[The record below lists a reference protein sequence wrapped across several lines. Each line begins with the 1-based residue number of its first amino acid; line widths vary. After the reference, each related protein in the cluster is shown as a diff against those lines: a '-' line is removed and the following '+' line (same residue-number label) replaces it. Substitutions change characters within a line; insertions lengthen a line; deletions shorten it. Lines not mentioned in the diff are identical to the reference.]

1 MAFLTY
7 KKIGKWGRVRTLV
20 FAVII
25 VITFVVLF
33 AVPWTEKVV
42 GFARVA
48 PKVQWSL
55 VQPEPGSFQ
64 ASLKRG
70 DRVEIQ
76 KFHFRETSN
85 SDHLDF
91 ELSECCIEG
100 KTIQAGETIA
110 VIGSWTMNSE
120 FQNLQNERDVAEAN
134 LALLKAGSRP
144 EDIAVEQKQLDI
156 AGQNFSAYAAEHER
170 TCALHDSGYVSD
182 AEYEIAVNNH
192 ALLEKELELA
202 RSRVA
207 AATAGES
214 YERIRVE
221 EKNIEKLNRQI
232 DALQECID
240 RDEIKTPISGVV
252 IKPESASVFCTIAQ
266 LDEMTIRILIRE
278 QDLLYVH
285 PGGKFV
291 VRSFALP
298 HERFYGEIEYL
309 QTSPEILNNRSYF
322 VAIGHVE
329 NADGILMP
337 GMLGAAKIY
346 GREVSIFQYI
356 YERIRHTIFVQFGI

>member
-1 MAFLTY
+1 MNFLTY
-7 KKIGKWGRVRTLV
+7 KKITKLGRVRTLV

-25 VITFVVLF
+25 AIAFVVLF
-33 AVPWTEKVV
+33 AMPWTEKVI

-48 PKVQWSL
+48 PNVQWSL

-70 DRVEIQ
+70 DRIEVQ

-91 ELSECCIEG
+91 ELAECCIEG
-100 KTIQAGETIA
+100 RTIQAGETIA

-120 FQNLQNERDVAEAN
+120 LQDLQNERDVTEAN
-134 LALLKAGSRP
+134 LTLLKAGSRP
-144 EDIAVEQKQLDI
+144 EDIAIEQKQLDI
-156 AGQNFSAYAAEHER
+156 AAQSFRAFAAEYER
-170 TCALHDSGYVSD
+170 KCALHDSGYVSD

-202 RSRVA
+202 HSRVA

-214 YERIRVE
+214 DERIRVE
-221 EKNIEKLNRQI
+221 EKNIEKLNKQI
-232 DALQECID
+232 DALQKCIE
-240 RDEIKTPISGVV
+240 RDVIKTPISGVL
-252 IKPESASVFCTIAQ
+252 IKPESTSVFCTIAQ
-266 LDEMTIRILIRE
+266 LEKMTIKILIRE

-329 NADGILMP
+329 NDDGILMP
-337 GMLGAAKIY
+337 GMLGVAKIY
-346 GREVSIFQYI
+346 GRKLSIFQYI
-356 YERIRHTIFVQFGI
+356 YERIRHTIFVQFGL